1 MFTRNR
7 VLGRNK
13 IQDVWNNVPH
23 KVVARPFPEG
33 NVYVVEPLDGN
44 DAQKTI
50 HRRDLL
56 DTRTLV
62 EDVNPDRDDENPPE
76 GQPDVNHVGEKDQHE
91 DGEPV
96 EVIFHTKPPATNSG
110 GQIPPPT
117 PSIYDNVGEQPSP
130 VTSED
135 RRLSE
140 KDVSVVEHPTAT
152 HEDESVEPQ
161 LRRSA
166 RLQGRPPSLSSE
178 IVADITRSHL
188 LFMQMFSNMN

>member
-1 MFTRNR
+1 MLPIDRQLGLKDSDSLGEEWTSLHHGRLRTAFDLARQMTEKEALRRRERINQTADDTSLPIGARVFTRNR

-62 EDVNPDRDDENPPE
+62 EDVNPDQDDENPPE

-96 EVIFHTKPPATNSG
+96 EIIFHTKPPATNSG
-110 GQIPPPT
+110 GQIHLPH
-117 PSIYDNVGEQPSP
+117 Q
-130 VTSED
+130 
-135 RRLSE
+135 
-140 KDVSVVEHPTAT
+140 VSMTT
-152 HEDESVEPQ
+152 
-161 LRRSA
+161 
-166 RLQGRPPSLSSE
+166 
-178 IVADITRSHL
+178 
-188 LFMQMFSNMN
+188 